1 MLTLWRS
8 GNPFRLPPAMLT
20 LRPSTARG
28 HADHGWLQAF
38 HSFSFAGYLDPDWMG
53 FGALRVLNQDRIQ
66 GGQGFPTHGHRD
78 MEIVTFVLEGALEHK
93 DSLGNGSVIRPG
105 DVQFMSAGRGV
116 QHSEFNAHPDRLLH
130 LLQMWVEPARSGGE
144 PRYEERHCYGL
155 VPPLRPELLL
165 VPLSLALGVA
175 VMGSIWYLAN
185 ATAFWFETATGPLA
199 AITFAHTVLGG
210 VVVPLDFYP
219 DALRLVCDLLPFR
232 ASLYTPVALVAGKL
246 EGPALGFGLAHQVVW
261 FALLAALCKAVE
273 ARGVRR
279 LVAHGG

>member
-1 MLTLWRS
+1 VTLSAWLYVVRCSFQRRAAYRLANFTGIAVNFFFFLIHAQVLLAFFGTREILGGWRPKDAVLYFAVSEALLMVLIAFPDRVHNLSVRIRS
-8 GNPFRLPPAMLT
+8 GDVATDLARPVDLY
-20 LRPSTARG
+20 LRDLAERAGSSLYYVLAR
-28 HADHGWLQAF
+28 ASIL
-38 HSFSFAGYLDPDWMG
+38 FAG
-53 FGALRVLNQDRIQ
+53 A
-66 GGQGFPTHGHRD
+66 
-78 MEIVTFVLEGALEHK
+78 
-93 DSLGNGSVIRPG
+93 SLV
-105 DVQFMSAGRGV
+105 
-116 QHSEFNAHPDRLLH
+116 
-130 LLQMWVEPARSGGE
+130 
-144 PRYEERHCYGL
+144 YGL